1 MTASVNY
8 PPEKI
13 PTMDWADRIA
23 WAFVSEVDDCGKDDE
38 IHEVANS
45 LATALRKAKA
55 DGMRE
60 AAEIVLNLQP
70 GYLPSGPISAVRSVK
85 VKIVEAINQAA
96 SKLDPPT
103 T

>member
-1 MTASVNY
+1 MTD
-8 PPEKI
+8 
-13 PTMDWADRIA
+13 MDWADNA
-23 WAFVSEVDDCGKDDE
+23 ASEAVRNCSISPPLGNINRDDLMPQF
-38 IHEVANS
+38 A
-45 LATALRKAKA
+45 AALRKAKA